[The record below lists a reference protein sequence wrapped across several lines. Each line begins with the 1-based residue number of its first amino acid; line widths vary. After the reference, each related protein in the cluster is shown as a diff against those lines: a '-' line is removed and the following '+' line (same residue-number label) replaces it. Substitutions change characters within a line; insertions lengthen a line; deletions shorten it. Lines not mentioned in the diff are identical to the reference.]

1 VIDEGD
7 RLAIHELLA
16 RYCHSIDAARG
27 ELCAALFTE
36 DATLETPVG
45 VAEGGAAIQAWIDE
59 RLALRQPDIQ
69 VRHSHLTILL
79 APLSADEVRVR
90 STLLYTWETLEIPRE
105 VDVKSTVIYEDVV
118 RRTPAGWRFAS
129 RKCDTRLPLDD
140 VYFQ

>member
-1 VIDEGD
+1 MIDEGD

-36 DATLETPVG
+36 VATLETPVG
-45 VAEGGAAIQAWIDE
+45 VAAGAEAIQAWIDE

-69 VRHSHLTILL
+69 VRHSPLAILL
-79 APLSADEVRVR
+79 ARLSADEVRVR

-118 RRTPAGWRFAS
+118 RRTAQGWRFAS
-129 RKCDTRLPLDD
+129 RKCDTRIPLDD
-140 VYFQ
+140 DYFR

>member
-1 VIDEGD
+1 MIEEAD

-36 DATLETPVG
+36 DAKLETPVG
-45 VAEGGAAIQAWIDE
+45 IADGKAAIQEWIDG
-59 RLALRQPDIQ
+59 RLAMRQPEIQ
-69 VRHSHLTILL
+69 VRHSPLSILL
-79 APLSADEVRVR
+79 ARVDEDHVRVR

-118 RRTPAGWRFAS
+118 RRTPGGWRFAS

-140 VYFQ
+140 VYFA